1 MQGGGAGGNQGGYQG
16 RGGSP
21 DYEPADASQYGSQGS
36 SGYVN
41 REQNNYGAPP
51 PNAGQGNKYG
61 NPTPQGGTWGT
72 APPPPRSGGYG
83 GGPPQGSPPPPG
95 SAGYGNQ
102 GRDNYPPPVQPPF
115 QGGAPGPNGGP
126 GGYGSPPPPYGQ
138 AAGNRYGTPPSP
150 GSAGRYGAANDN
162 DGSEPQDEYQT
173 SIMETWDEHMTDF
186 EPSDMLTINIPS
198 RTDETFFEY
207 ITEVPSKVRGAYYI
221 GSGEKK
227 LVDFWIIDPSNRI
240 FNSIQGKNEG
250 LFIFDAYQSG
260 IYQFVFANS
269 RYWESKDLT
278 FAIHF
283 GNHTDDH
290 ASAEHLDPFH
300 DSLNSAL
307 HDIKNL
313 YSEVKF
319 AVGRQDAHNTTV
331 KGSMRTHF
339 WISVLETLCIIG
351 LAAAQIYFVKLSL
364 IHI

>member
-1 MQGGGAGGNQGGYQG
+1 
-16 RGGSP
+16 
-21 DYEPADASQYGSQGS
+21 
-36 SGYVN
+36 V
-41 REQNNYGAPP
+41 
-51 PNAGQGNKYG
+51 
-61 NPTPQGGTWGT
+61 
-72 APPPPRSGGYG
+72 
-83 GGPPQGSPPPPG
+83 
-95 SAGYGNQ
+95 
-102 GRDNYPPPVQPPF
+102 
-115 QGGAPGPNGGP
+115 
-126 GGYGSPPPPYGQ
+126 
-138 AAGNRYGTPPSP
+138 
-150 GSAGRYGAANDN
+150 
-162 DGSEPQDEYQT
+162 
-173 SIMETWDEHMTDF
+173 SIMTQWDEHMTDF

-250 LFIFDAYQSG
+250 LFIFEAYQSG
-260 IYQFVFANS
+260 IYQFVFSNS
-269 RYWESKDLT
+269 RYWEAKDLT

-290 ASAEHLDPFH
+290 ASSEHLDPFH

-319 AVGRQDAHNTTV
+319 AVGRQDAHNSTV

-351 LAAAQIYFVKLSL
+351 LAAAQIYFVKRILQHKRV
-364 IHI
+364 I